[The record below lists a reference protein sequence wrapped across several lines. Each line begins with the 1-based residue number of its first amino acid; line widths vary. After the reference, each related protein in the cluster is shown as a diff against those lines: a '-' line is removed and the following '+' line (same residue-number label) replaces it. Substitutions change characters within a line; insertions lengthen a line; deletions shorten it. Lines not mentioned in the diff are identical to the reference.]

1 MSTLSSSSIRSANSA
16 SLLHPHAHRDFSRTT
31 IIQDQPSL
39 IDALELSP
47 SVTAPRS
54 SEPAIRE
61 DLVARARRNIANG
74 TYERD
79 LSGKLDV
86 VVNRISRDLN
96 ITG

>member
-31 IIQDQPSL
+31 IIQDQLSL
-39 IDALELSP
+39 TDALDLSP
-47 SVTAPRS
+47 AAIAPRS
-54 SEPAIRE
+54 SEPAIRQ
-61 DLVARARRNIANG
+61 DLVARARRDIANG

-86 VVNRISRDLN
+86 AFDKIARDLN

>member
-31 IIQDQPSL
+31 TIQDQPSL
-39 IDALELSP
+39 TDALELSP
-47 SVTAPRS
+47 AAIAPRS
-54 SEPAIRE
+54 TEPAIRE

-86 VVNRISRDLN
+86 VVDRISRDLN

>member
-16 SLLHPHAHRDFSRTT
+16 SLLHPHAHRDFSRTAT
-31 IIQDQPSL
+31 IQDQPSL
-39 IDALELSP
+39 TDALELSP
-47 SVTAPRS
+47 SAIAPRS
-54 SEPAIRE
+54 SQPGIRE

-79 LSGKLDV
+79 LSNKLDV
-86 VVNRISRDLN
+86 ALDKIARELN